1 LNQFF
6 FYTKESTMA
15 DSLDAHAAELR
26 IQRETVYKK
35 AAWRLVPFLCLCLVA
50 AYLDRVNVG
59 FAKLQMMDDLAF
71 SNTVYGIGAG
81 IFFLGYVIFEVPSN
95 VLLHKVGARIWI
107 ARIMITWGLIGAA
120 MAFVQTA
127 TQFYVLRFL
136 LGVAE
141 AGFIPGAFY
150 FLSCWFP
157 ADWRGRIIA
166 LLLSAL
172 PLSSILGGP
181 LSGFIMVE
189 FADVAGLR
197 GWQWLFL
204 ILTTPSLILGY
215 MVTRILVNTPNEAS
229 WLTDAERAII
239 NQDLARENAS
249 KQSHTSTASAFK
261 SPLVWQLS
269 AAYFC
274 IASSIYVAIFWMP
287 TLIKQ
292 HGETD
297 VLRIGLLTA
306 VPYIVAIFAMYF
318 CNTSSDRRGERRYH
332 TAIPGLVAALGL
344 ILSWMHFESL
354 AFTMFALTLAA
365 AGASATQAAF
375 WSVPPSFL
383 TGAAA
388 AAGLALINSVG
399 NIAGF
404 VSTAA
409 VGWIADLTGNAQD
422 SLIIFSGLAIIG
434 ALLIL
439 KLPAHLINHQSK
451 T

>member
-1 LNQFF
+1 
-6 FYTKESTMA
+6 MV
-15 DSLDAHAAELR
+15 DSLNTPLNDVISPRNA
-26 IQRETVYKK
+26 VYRK
-35 AAWRLVPFLCLCLVA
+35 AAWRMIPFLCLCLVA

-59 FAKLQMMDDLAF
+59 FAKLQMMDDLSL
-71 SNTVYGIGAG
+71 SNTVYGVGAG
-81 IFFLGYVIFEVPSN
+81 IFFLGYVLFEVPSN
-95 VLLHKVGARIWI
+95 IVLHKVGARIWI

-120 MAFVQTA
+120 MAFVQNA

-157 ADWRGRIIA
+157 SDWRGRIIA

-181 LSGFIMVE
+181 FSGFIMSS
-189 FADVAGLR
+189 FADVNGLH

-204 ILTTPSLILGY
+204 LETIPSLVLGY
-215 MVTRILVNTPNEAS
+215 LVTRILVNTPDEAS
-229 WLTDAERAII
+229 WLRSAEKQII
-239 NQDLARENAS
+239 NQDLQKENAN
-249 KQSHTSTASAFK
+249 KQSHTTTGSAFK
-261 SPLVWQLS
+261 SLLVWQLS

-297 VLRIGLLTA
+297 VMRIGLLTA
-306 VPYIVAIFAMYF
+306 VPYIVAIFAMYLT
-318 CNTSSDRRGERRYH
+318 NTSSDKRGERRYH
-332 TAIPGLVAALGL
+332 TAIPAFVTALGL
-344 ILSWMHFESL
+344 VLSWMHFESL
-354 AFTMFALTLAA
+354 TLTMLALTMAA

-375 WSVPPSFL
+375 WSVPPGFL

-388 AAGLALINSVG
+388 AAGLAIINSVG

-404 VSTAA
+404 MSTAA
-409 VGWIADLTGNAQD
+409 VGWIADLTGNAQN
-422 SLIIFSGLAIIG
+422 SLIIFSGLAIVG

-439 KLPAHLINHQSK
+439 KLPADLIDHKNHPIH
-451 T
+451 